1 LAQLNQEHGERV
13 LRGNPFVI
21 VLSDGWDVG
30 EPDLLHQELQTLR
43 RRARK
48 LIWLTPLLGME
59 GYQPLTKGIQAALP
73 VIDVFA
79 PAHNLDSL
87 LDIERLLVG

>member
-1 LAQLNQEHGERV
+1 MCVRDRLA
-13 LRGNPFVI
+13 
-21 VLSDGWDVG
+21 
-30 EPDLLHQELQTLR
+30 DLGAPREKAPLAGQLHQELQALR

-48 LIWLTPLLGME
+48 LIWLTPLLGTE
-59 GYQPLTKGIQAALP
+59 GYQPLTRGIQAALP

-87 LDIERLLVG
+87 LDIERFLVG